1 MAFPNGANDFTFAD
15 LERYLEGDGDATPA
29 SSADGAQQSGT
40 TEPAADKEPEANKGS
55 DVTQTQ
61 AFANRL
67 KEATTKARNEERDS
81 IAKELGYE
89 SYADMQKKREIE
101 MLEAKGFDPKEVSP
115 IVDELVNKRIAE
127 DPRFKELDTI
137 REQRAKEWA
146 EKELNELSALTGGR
160 IKTLADVPKTVID
173 RWKQTGS
180 LKGAYMELEG
190 ENLIRSM
197 RATANGEATRGTT
210 THLASPTGTPTA
222 TRNETRPMT
231 DHEKDIYRL
240 FNPGVT
246 DEELSKM
253 TKPV

>member
-1 MAFPNGANDFTFAD
+1 MTFPNGANEFTLD
-15 LERYLEGDGDATPA
+15 MLERFLEGDEDATPA
-29 SSADGAQQSGT
+29 SNNEGAQQSGA
-40 TEPAADKEPEANKGS
+40 TEPAAGKEPEADKSS

-89 SYADMQKKREIE
+89 SYADMQKKREADL
-101 MLEAKGFDPKEVSP
+101 LESKGLDPKEVSP

-137 REQRAKEWA
+137 REQRVKEWA
-146 EKELNELSALTGGR
+146 EKELNELSTLTDGR
-160 IKTLADVPKTVID
+160 VKTLADVPKAVID

-180 LKGAYMELEG
+180 LKSAYMELEG

-197 RATANGEATRGTT
+197 RAVSNGAASRGTT
-210 THLASPTGTPTA
+210 QHLSSPSGSPNNVHT
-222 TRNETRPMT
+222 ETRPLT
-231 DHEKDIYRL
+231 DKEKAVYKL
-240 FNPGVT
+240 FNPDVT
-246 DEELSKM
+246 DEELSKK
-253 TKPV
+253 TYKV